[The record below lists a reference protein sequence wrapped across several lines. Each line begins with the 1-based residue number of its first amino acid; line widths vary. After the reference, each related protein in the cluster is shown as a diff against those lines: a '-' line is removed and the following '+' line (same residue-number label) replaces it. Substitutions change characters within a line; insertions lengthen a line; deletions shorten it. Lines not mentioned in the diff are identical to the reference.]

1 MALQTEVQ
9 AMQNPALGAAMI
21 WRFACGYCPANT
33 ATAGIPLPLTFLVLP
48 IMLHA
53 QTREAISS
61 TQQRSGIRQFQA
73 GLDLRVDLLLGVQRR
88 ATSMRTTSLRAV
100 RIAIASALVTLVPE
114 KAQLWPRS
122 YANGP
127 AVAPRVRDLMKASE
141 KFGAWCQELSLFEIA
156 GILRVEF

>member
-1 MALQTEVQ
+1 MRLCCQPTNLNIADKQMTWGKIMALQTEVQ
-9 AMQNPALGAAMI
+9 SMQNPALGAAMI

-73 GLDLRVDLLLGVQRR
+73 GLDLRVDLL
-88 ATSMRTTSLRAV
+88 
-100 RIAIASALVTLVPE
+100 
-114 KAQLWPRS
+114 
-122 YANGP
+122 
-127 AVAPRVRDLMKASE
+127 
-141 KFGAWCQELSLFEIA
+141 
-156 GILRVEF
+156 

>member
-1 MALQTEVQ
+1 
-9 AMQNPALGAAMI
+9 
-21 WRFACGYCPANT
+21 
-33 ATAGIPLPLTFLVLP
+33 
-48 IMLHA
+48 MLHA